1 MDIVTVGWRYFH
13 SEERR
18 DYFSP
23 PDNHRVIKLRVTR
36 WGGGSL
42 CVTRNG
48 EKRERAGFWWGN
60 SEKRHYMEDLG
71 VHKIILKLI
80 LWTTNPK
87 TWTRLLWL
95 RKGSRGGL
103 L

>member
-36 WGGGSL
+36 WGGGVYVSHAMG
-42 CVTRNG
+42 R
-48 EKRERAGFWWGN
+48 RESVQGFG
-60 SEKRHYMEDLG
+60 G
-71 VHKIILKLI
+71 G
-80 LWTTNPK
+80 T
-87 TWTRLLWL
+87 L
-95 RKGSRGGL
+95 RKDTTWKT
-103 L
+103 